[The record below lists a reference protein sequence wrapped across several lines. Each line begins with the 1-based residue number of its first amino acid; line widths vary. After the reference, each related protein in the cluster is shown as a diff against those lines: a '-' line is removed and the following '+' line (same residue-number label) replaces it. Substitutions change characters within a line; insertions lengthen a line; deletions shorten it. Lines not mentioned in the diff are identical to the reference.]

1 MRPRGQ
7 RSKPK
12 AWIAGAVAVAA
23 LLGAIPAAAQDCS
36 GLRTQADMND
46 CAMRDYR
53 SADAELNAR
62 YKAARAELQRIGSGA
77 AALRDAQRAWVTFR
91 DKACEAEGA
100 QYRGGSIEPM
110 IVAGCLARLTR
121 QRGEDLKALAE
132 TN

>member
-1 MRPRGQ
+1 
-7 RSKPK
+7 
-12 AWIAGAVAVAA
+12 
-23 LLGAIPAAAQDCS
+23 
-36 GLRTQADMND
+36 
-46 CAMRDYR
+46 
-53 SADAELNAR
+53 
-62 YKAARAELQRIGSGA
+62 
-77 AALRDAQRAWVTFR
+77 VTFR